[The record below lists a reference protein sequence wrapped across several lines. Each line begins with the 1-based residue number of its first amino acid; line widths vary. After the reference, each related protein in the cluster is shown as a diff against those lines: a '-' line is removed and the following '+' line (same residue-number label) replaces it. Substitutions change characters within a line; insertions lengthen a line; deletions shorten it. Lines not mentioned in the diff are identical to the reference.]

1 MQTHA
6 PCSAWAAIS
15 DDAYDT
21 VNSESKSG
29 TMPVDHA
36 LRIPNSV

>member
-21 VNSESKSG
+21 VNSEIQIRH
-29 TMPVDHA
+29 HA
-36 LRIPNSV
+36 G